1 MSPPASRSPLRTPS
15 TDPDPSTDP
24 TDPDPT
30 DPDPT
35 APNPTNPNPTTPP
48 EPVKIVRYSFTFFQV
63 SEKSGATTPTQPSG
77 SSGGSSSGGSRV
89 NMNSGYT
96 SNEIAQMRSD
106 KEAEIKQLEFDIKM
120 AEAEYKI
127 MKKEFDNGEVKSEID
142 GYVVSVLTPE
152 EALANKEPVVKVSG
166 GGGFFVQALVGS
178 WTGMSWKVARQLQI
192 VSWNTGVNCEGTIS
206 AIGDYPS
213 TDSYYRGEGN
223 PTVSLPGHHLRRR
236 IRKSGGRFLCAG
248 NLRFCRSR
256 GQRLLSEFCFHP
268 HRGGQELRLCPG
280 GRWKAGEAGDYNRS
294 HALGSD
300 QDS

>member
-1 MSPPASRSPLRTPS
+1 
-15 TDPDPSTDP
+15 
-24 TDPDPT
+24 
-30 DPDPT
+30 
-35 APNPTNPNPTTPP
+35 
-48 EPVKIVRYSFTFFQV
+48 
-63 SEKSGATTPTQPSG
+63 
-77 SSGGSSSGGSRV
+77 
-89 NMNSGYT
+89 MNSGYT

-166 GGGFFVQALVGS
+166 GGGFFVQALVGELDRDELEIGQ
-178 WTGMSWKVARQLQI
+178 TVQI

-223 PTVSLPGHHLRRR
+223 PTVSYYPVTISVDESENLEAGSYVQVTYASAAAEDNGFYLNSAFIRTEEGKSYVYVQGAEGKLEKREITTGPTLWGQTKIYSGMEVGEYVAFPLWRERGRTHRGEKSQRPVSELLRRPR
-236 IRKSGGRFLCAG
+236 NGKYQIGISRKSGATKCA
-248 NLRFCRSR
+248 
-256 GQRLLSEFCFHP
+256 LS
-268 HRGGQELRLCPG
+268 
-280 GRWKAGEAGDYNRS
+280 
-294 HALGSD
+294 
-300 QDS
+300 